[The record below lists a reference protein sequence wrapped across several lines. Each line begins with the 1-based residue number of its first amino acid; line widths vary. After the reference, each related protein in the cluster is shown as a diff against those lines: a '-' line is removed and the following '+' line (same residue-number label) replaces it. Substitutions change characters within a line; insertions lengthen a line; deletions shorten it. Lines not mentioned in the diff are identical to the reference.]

1 METSKG
7 LKIFI
12 VEDELII
19 AESLKLIL
27 KSLGHLCVG
36 TTNSILM
43 AESVIKG
50 GEVDLILL
58 DINLNG
64 KNEGIELGKLCY
76 KNKQSFLYITSY
88 SDRDTVIAA
97 KETKPGGYLN
107 KPFTPQDFMIGIE
120 MATINH
126 SEEDSQLLERSVG
139 HLDLSDREMEVL
151 KCFNSRLLTT
161 EIANELSISTNTV
174 KYHLKNLYSKFDVVS
189 RADFLEK
196 LQLMKKEV

>member
-1 METSKG
+1 METSKS

-19 AESLKLIL
+19 AESLKLII
-27 KSLGHLCVG
+27 KNLGHLCVG
-36 TTNSILM
+36 SANSILV
-43 AESVIKG
+43 AERAIREG
-50 GEVDLILL
+50 GLDLILL

-64 KNEGIELGKLCY
+64 KNEGIELGKLCH
-76 KNKQSFLYITSY
+76 KKGVPFLYITSY
-88 SDRDTVIAA
+88 SDRDTVMAA

-107 KPFTPQDFMIGIE
+107 KPFTPQDIMIGIE

-126 SEEDSQLLERSVG
+126 SEENAELLERAVS

-161 EIANELSISTNTV
+161 EIANELFISVHTV
-174 KYHLKNLYSKFDVVS
+174 KYHLKNLYSKFEVTS
-189 RADFLEK
+189 RTDLLEK
-196 LQLMKKEV
+196 LQALTETA

>member
-27 KSLGHLCVG
+27 KSLGYLCVG

-43 AESVIKG
+43 AESVIQG
-50 GEVDLILL
+50 GEVDLIIL

-64 KNEGIELGKLCY
+64 KNEGIELGKLCH
-76 KNKQSFLYITSY
+76 KKKQSFLYITSY

-107 KPFTPQDFMIGIE
+107 KPFTPQDIMIGIE

-126 SEEDSQLLERSVG
+126 SEEDSQLLERAVS
-139 HLDLSDREMEVL
+139 HLNLSDREMEVL
-151 KCFNSRLLTT
+151 KCFNSRLLTI

-196 LQLMKKEV
+196 LQTMTKEA